1 MQQNPEAGEI
11 GLCGFTST
19 RLLFTSAQ
27 SGNWSAICLPACK
40 CAAFLANETVCDGCV
55 KGGAVMGFFI
65 VFVVVPLGLVYF
77 LCVWADERR
86 ADEIEQRR
94 QEAEEFE
101 PVARENTKS
110 NNSARWV
117 SEDAMQKA
125 GLFNGVGWFLGFS
138 SESGRAMRWAG
149 NDGHSCLIAPTGA
162 GKGVCVQLFNMLWG
176 FDDYSVVCI
185 DPKGEMAAVSGEYRS
200 RLGPVYVLNPYG
212 ILREEL
218 NALQW
223 AQYNPMSR
231 LNPDDVINFG
241 PLAAKQ
247 ADGIV
252 WQDEIGTESKHWSK
266 NSRKGIH
273 GLIMALAQYGAA
285 REKNLVRVAEI
296 ISTGEIWD
304 YCLWVMK
311 KNPDTSIRQRVAK
324 FAVDPAKVENK
335 GELASIISTMDTEVD
350 FLGDAAIAQSLRR
363 SSFQFSDLKKRVCT
377 VFIILPLDYLEI
389 SSRYFRLLVSCALS
403 ELIDPAARGSV
414 RTVMMLDEFYQYGA
428 LSAVDNAMRM
438 ARGSRVQLFPVVTS
452 IGDLKAR
459 YPQTWRSFLSNSVV
473 RMFMAAQDDE
483 TAEYMAGECGD
494 REMVVWS
501 QSVREDRTRGP
512 YCGLYDVDVSY
523 SMSGQREPLLNDH
536 QARSLHANE
545 MLVMLR
551 GLGSIPARRV
561 PFFKIEELRQRARPN
576 PYVENTGGRKELAG

>member
-1 MQQNPEAGEI
+1 M
-11 GLCGFTST
+11 GFTLIVVLIAAPFVY
-19 RLLFTSAQ
+19 LLF
-27 SGNWSAICLPACK
+27 
-40 CAAFLANETVCDGCV
+40 
-55 KGGAVMGFFI
+55 
-65 VFVVVPLGLVYF
+65 
-77 LCVWADERR
+77 WADEKK
-86 ADEIEQRR
+86 R
-94 QEAEEFE
+94 QEIQERRKAATEFE
-101 PVARENTKS
+101 PVARENTQS
-110 NNSARWV
+110 QNSARWA

-125 GLFNGVGWFLGFS
+125 GLFNGAGWFIGFS
-138 SESGRAMRWAG
+138 SETGRAMRWAG
-149 NDGHSCLIAPTGA
+149 NDGHGCLIAPTGQ
-162 GKGVCVQLFNMLWG
+162 GKGVCVQSFNMLGG

-185 DPKGEMAAVSGEYRS
+185 DPKGEQAAVTGEYRS

-223 AQYNPMSR
+223 AQYNTMSR
-231 LNPDDVINFG
+231 LNPHDVINFG

-247 ADGIV
+247 ADAIV
-252 WQDEIGTESKHWSK
+252 WQDEIGTERNHWSK
-266 NSRKGIH
+266 NARKGIH

-311 KNPDTSIRQRVAK
+311 KNPDTSIRQKVAK
-324 FAVDPAKVENK
+324 FAVDPSKIENK
-335 GELASIISTMDTEVD
+335 GELASILSTMDTEVD
-350 FLGDAAIAQSLRR
+350 FLSDAAIAESLRR
-363 SSFQFSDLKKRVCT
+363 SSFQFADLKKRVCT
-377 VFIILPLDYLEI
+377 VYIILPLDYLEI

-483 TAEYMAGECGD
+483 TAEYMARECGD
-494 REMVVWS
+494 REIVVWS
-501 QSVREDRTRGP
+501 QSMREDRTKG
-512 YCGLYDVDVSY
+512 YGGLYDVDVSY

-536 QARSLHANE
+536 QARSLTSNE
-545 MLVMLR
+545 MLVMVR
-551 GLGSIPARRV
+551 GLGSIAAGRV
-561 PFFKIEELRQRARPN
+561 PFFKIEELRRRARPN
-576 PYVENTGGRKELAG
+576 PYVENTGGRERISG